1 MATTKK
7 NTTTKKTNTT
17 KGSAAKK
24 ANTTPKKPAESTGV
38 IDEFLNENIGKV
50 VKETPK
56 TEPKKK
62 AAPKKKENKPTET
75 DGVIFAPYTLAETIE
90 IVNSENEIDSKYAKQ
105 EVNPEYYSEFN
116 IESVNEAAKVINEQQ
131 DSEEK
136 TPEEKWKDLGLDS
149 EAQEDIKDVVDNILD
164 ENGIDKEV
172 FESAVK
178 AEATKIGVSF
188 DEIKQPKEEEKDGK
202 HIIEISDED
211 YQEIAKMML
220 QDAEELIEGK
230 DDKEE
235 KKENV
240 ENIKIGQKLEPK
252 KEEKPVN
259 PLSITF
265 VTSAMGVS
273 YD

>member
-1 MATTKK
+1 MSTVKKNTKK
-7 NTTTKKTNTT
+7 TTTKKTT
-17 KGSAAKK
+17 
-24 ANTTPKKPAESTGV
+24 KKPVESTGV
-38 IDEFLNENIGKV
+38 VDEFLNENIGKV

-62 AAPKKKENKPTET
+62 TTSKKKETKT
-75 DGVIFAPYTLAETIE
+75 DELVMAPYLPVENAETIKIPE
-90 IVNSENEIDSKYAKQ
+90 GIDIKYVDK
-105 EVNPEYYSEFN
+105 EVNPEYYSEFDSEN
-116 IESVNEAAKVINEQQ
+116 VNEAAKVIYDALFPDTDAKVNEQK
-131 DSEEK
+131 EK

-149 EAQEDIKDVVDNILD
+149 ETQED
-164 ENGIDKEV
+164 
-172 FESAVK
+172 SK

-188 DEIKQPKEEEKDGK
+188 DEVKQPKEEENDGK
-202 HIIEISDED
+202 HIIEISEED

-220 QDAEELIEGK
+220 QDAEELIDG
-230 DDKEE
+230 KEE

-240 ENIKIGQKLEPK
+240 ENIKIGKKLEP
-252 KEEKPVN
+252 EEKENKPN

>member
-1 MATTKK
+1 MATAKK
-7 NTTTKKTNTT
+7 NTTKKTTAKKTTKK
-17 KGSAAKK
+17 
-24 ANTTPKKPAESTGV
+24 PVESTGV
-38 IDEFLNENIGKV
+38 VDEFLNENIGKV

-90 IVNSENEIDSKYAKQ
+90 IVNSENEIDSKYANQ

-116 IESVNEAAKVINEQQ
+116 IESVNEAAKVI
-131 DSEEK
+131 SEEK

-235 KKENV
+235 KKDNI

-252 KEEKPVN
+252 KEDKPVN

-265 VTSAMGVS
+265 VSSAMGVS